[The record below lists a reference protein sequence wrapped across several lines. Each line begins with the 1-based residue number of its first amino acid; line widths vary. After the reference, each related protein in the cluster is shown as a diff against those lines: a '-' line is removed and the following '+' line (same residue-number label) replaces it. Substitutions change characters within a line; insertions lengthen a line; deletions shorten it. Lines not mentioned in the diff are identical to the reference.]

1 MPSQVKLLIIFSVA
15 FASTS
20 NADEVKCIGYSGFN
34 TPSSIEKLAG
44 DCALQKNLAQ
54 DKTVQDEHRKKVYDK
69 LADKLAKQI
78 KQNSE
83 DISLLTTYY
92 NANGQDLMMNSKDV
106 AQSCRLDAVKSIET
120 CGGKKTGPFQD
131 MKLALLKSKLPKSKN
146 TPFQNDQSLYGI
158 MAGKFY
164 SDLGMKDGNELQC
177 PLEGSSGSFMLKSQ
191 IDDLSAD
198 DIVHLITTSDDNES
212 ATTFNKYAQLKIIKN
227 SDDPVFIENF
237 KNYIKN
243 KPANQNSK
251 EYISKFFFDPKN
263 QQKLAPTLANQCN
276 RMNQNL
282 NEFLCSDLTEMGSLD
297 DTTSQN
303 LFNKLNTTDSM
314 EDQYEVDFS
323 DSSVLTA
330 YGMQCLAK
338 ENELKN
344 PDRAKSKDFQSIDQW
359 YADFTKN
366 TREEDSIESSKNVI
380 DTFCSAYMCKSPES
394 KNQNSCKKGGPLS
407 SAELALSLGCNQNP
421 ISKQCTSDALKT
433 ISYMGNLEKLRS
445 DSKDQVASTSSVA
458 SSSNTTTNSKEE
470 KIVSGRLPN
479 FASNY
484 FGVEGSLKALGK
496 PVTTFAV
503 TEKKQEFAEK
513 KLASADPV
521 YKTPEAVKAQQPK
534 AAPVAAADNSS
545 VRPSY
550 TPTQMTQTKP
560 QVQIAAASKTNLE
573 TDLIAK
579 ATKAKTQKLVDSD
592 SSNESSRLRDE
603 MEKMIADIK
612 STKQEITGS
621 RDTIAASE
629 SSLGNKAYSASN
641 GLVSP
646 VNRAEQERLKRLE
659 QSLNDKA
666 NRLEDYRRELDN
678 RNFAQIGSQ
687 DDGANRATASNGS
700 GGGGSAGGAG
710 GSVGGGSSNSGS
722 ASAAKLTAGGNAK
735 VDGKNN
741 NTAALI
747 QSGVESSTL
756 SVDELSH
763 LSPDNL
769 KKLGIDSTKPFTLKV
784 TFESKT
790 YEVPVKA
797 FIYKGASILGPI
809 MDPRNK
815 QLNDFLMKSPLF
827 KQYIEYKFEKENQSG
842 N

>member
-1 MPSQVKLLIIFSVA
+1 
-15 FASTS
+15 
-20 NADEVKCIGYSGFN
+20 
-34 TPSSIEKLAG
+34 
-44 DCALQKNLAQ
+44 
-54 DKTVQDEHRKKVYDK
+54 
-69 LADKLAKQI
+69 
-78 KQNSE
+78 
-83 DISLLTTYY
+83 
-92 NANGQDLMMNSKDV
+92 MNK
-106 AQSCRLDAVKSIET
+106 
-120 CGGKKTGPFQD
+120 
-131 MKLALLKSKLPKSKN
+131 
-146 TPFQNDQSLYGI
+146 
-158 MAGKFY
+158 
-164 SDLGMKDGNELQC
+164 
-177 PLEGSSGSFMLKSQ
+177 
-191 IDDLSAD
+191 
-198 DIVHLITTSDDNES
+198 
-212 ATTFNKYAQLKIIKN
+212 
-227 SDDPVFIENF
+227 
-237 KNYIKN
+237 
-243 KPANQNSK
+243 
-251 EYISKFFFDPKN
+251 
-263 QQKLAPTLANQCN
+263 
-276 RMNQNL
+276 NL

-297 DTTSQN
+297 DTTSQT

-344 PDRAKSKDFQSIDQW
+344 PDRTKAKDFQSIDQW
-359 YADFTKN
+359 YADFTNN
-366 TREEDSIESSKNVI
+366 TREEDSIESSKNII
-380 DTFCSAYMCKSPES
+380 DNFCSSYTCKSPES
-394 KNQNSCKKGGPLS
+394 KEQNSCKQGGPLS
-407 SAELALSLGCNQNP
+407 STELALSLGCNQNP
-421 ISKQCTSDALKT
+421 ISKKCTSDALKA

-445 DSKDQVASTSSVA
+445 DSKDQYASTSTSIIA
-458 SSSNTTTNSKEE
+458 SSDSSMNSKED

-521 YKTPEAVKAQQPK
+521 YKTPEVMKAQQPK
-534 AAPVAAADNSS
+534 APAMAAADNAT
-545 VRPSY
+545 VRPSF
-550 TPTQMTQTKP
+550 TPTRMTQTTP
-560 QVQIAAASKTNLE
+560 QAQVASTSKTALE
-573 TDLIAK
+573 TNLIAK
-579 ATKAKTQKLVDSD
+579 ATKAKTQKVIESD

-612 STKQEITGS
+612 STKQEIS
-621 RDTIAASE
+621 ASHDTIAASE
-629 SSLGNKAYSASN
+629 SALGNKAYSASN

-678 RNFAQIGSQ
+678 RNFAQTGSP
-687 DDGANRATASNGS
+687 DDGANRSTASNGS
-700 GGGGSAGGAG
+700 GGGGGSAGGSG
-710 GSVGGGSSNSGS
+710 GSMGGGSASSGS
-722 ASAAKLTAGGNAK
+722 GSTVKLTAGGNAK

-756 SVDELSH
+756 TVDELSH

-769 KKLGIDSTKPFTLKV
+769 KKLGIDSTRPFTLKV

-790 YEVPVKA
+790 YEVPVKS
-797 FIYKGASILGPI
+797 FIYKGANILGPI

-815 QLNDFLMKSPLF
+815 ELNDFLMKSPLF
-827 KQYIEYKFEKENQSG
+827 KQYIDYKFAKENQSG